1 MINEDEIEVS
11 ENSNAEAEGVENSQT
26 ETPAEETAQQ
36 TVSEERN
43 VDEKG
48 NPKRTYSKEE
58 QAAYSFRKQLGK
70 QRAKY
75 EDQYSQLQQQNSQ
88 LQQQNSQ
95 LQQQYTAVL
104 ERLDRLENPEKYAPL
119 NRSQFQ
125 DDDSYIDALV
135 ERRFDNMWNQKLY
148 EAQQRYSEQ
157 VKQDQEVQAYKT
169 RQDGNVK
176 KLFKTPEAEQQY
188 RQVIGTALQN
198 GLGELIDSDRDVAQY
213 IIRSDLGPKILYE
226 FATNP
231 KEVEKMFNE
240 DVTEMDRQFMIRD
253 LENRLRSEITKPAM
267 PVIGKPGV
275 QAEAKPGSIFDSDD
289 SILNYLRTH

>member
-75 EDQYSQLQQQNSQ
+75 EDQYSQLQQQYNA
-88 LQQQNSQ
+88 L
-95 LQQQYTAVL
+95 L
-104 ERLDRLENPEKYAPL
+104 ERLDRLENPDKYAPL
-119 NRSQFQ
+119 NRGQFQ

-135 ERRFDNMWNQKLY
+135 QQRFDNMWNQKLY

-157 VKQDQEVQAYKT
+157 AKQDQEVQAYKS

-188 RQVIGTALQN
+188 RQAIGTALQN
-198 GLGELIDSDRDVAQY
+198 GLGELIDSDKDVAQY
-213 IIRSDLGPKILYE
+213 IMRSDLGPKILYE

-240 DVTEMDRQFMIRD
+240 GVTEMDRQFMIRD

>member
-75 EDQYSQLQQQNSQ
+75 EDQYSQLQQQ
-88 LQQQNSQ
+88 
-95 LQQQYTAVL
+95 YTALL
-104 ERLDRLENPEKYAPL
+104 ERLDRLENPDKYAPL
-119 NRSQFQ
+119 NRGQFQ

-135 ERRFDNMWNQKLY
+135 QQRFDNMWNQKLY

-157 VKQDQEVQAYKT
+157 AKQDQEVQTYKT

-188 RQVIGTALQN
+188 RQAIGTALQN
-198 GLGELIDSDRDVAQY
+198 GLGELIDSDKDVAQY
-213 IIRSDLGPKILYE
+213 IMRSDLGPKILYE

-240 DVTEMDRQFMIRD
+240 GVTEMDRQFMIRD

>member
-75 EDQYSQLQQQNSQ
+75 EDQYSQLQQQ
-88 LQQQNSQ
+88 
-95 LQQQYTAVL
+95 YTALL
-104 ERLDRLENPEKYAPL
+104 ERLDRLENPDKYAPL
-119 NRSQFQ
+119 NRGQFQ

-135 ERRFDNMWNQKLY
+135 QQRFDNMWNQKLY

-157 VKQDQEVQAYKT
+157 AKQDQEVQAYKT

-188 RQVIGTALQN
+188 RQAIGTALQN

-213 IIRSDLGPKILYE
+213 IMRSDLGPKILYE

-231 KEVEKMFNE
+231 KEVEKMFSE
-240 DVTEMDRQFMIRD
+240 GVTEMDRQFMIRD

>member
-75 EDQYSQLQQQNSQ
+75 EDQYG
-88 LQQQNSQ
+88 Q
-95 LQQQYTAVL
+95 LQQQYNALL
-104 ERLDRLENPEKYAPL
+104 ERLDRLENPDKYAPL
-119 NRSQFQ
+119 NRGQFN

-135 ERRFDNMWNQKLY
+135 QQRFDNMWNSKLQ
-148 EAQQRYSEQ
+148 EAQQRYQEQ
-157 VKQDQEVQAYKT
+157 AQQDQEVQAYKS
-169 RQDGNVK
+169 RQDANVK
-176 KLFKTPEAEQQY
+176 KLFKTPEAEKQY
-188 RQVIGTALQN
+188 RETIGIALQN
-198 GLGELIDSDRDVAQY
+198 GLGELIDSDKEIAQY
-213 IIRSDLGPKILYE
+213 IMRSDLGPKILYE
-226 FATNP
+226 FAMKP
-231 KEVEKMFNE
+231 DLVQEMFN
-240 DVTEMDRQFMIRD
+240 DNVTPMDRQFKIRE
-253 LENRLRSEITKPAM
+253 LENDLRRAMVQPM
-267 PVIGKPGV
+267 PVIGKPGTKS
-275 QAEAKPGSIFDSDD
+275 EASQGSIFDSDD
-289 SILNYLRTH
+289 SILTYLRTH

>member
-1 MINEDEIEVS
+1 MINDDEIEVR

-36 TVSEERN
+36 TVSEESN

-75 EDQYSQLQQQNSQ
+75 EDQYG
-88 LQQQNSQ
+88 Q
-95 LQQQYTAVL
+95 LQQQYNALL
-104 ERLDRLENPEKYAPL
+104 ERLDRLENPDKYAPL
-119 NRSQFQ
+119 NRGQFK

-135 ERRFDNMWNQKLY
+135 QQRFDNMWNQKLQ
-148 EAQQRYSEQ
+148 EAQQKYSEQ
-157 VKQDQEVQAYKT
+157 AKQDQEVQAYKA
-169 RQDGNVK
+169 RQDDNVK

-188 RQVIGTALQN
+188 RQAIGTALQN
-198 GLGELIDSDRDVAQY
+198 GLGELIDSDKDVAQY
-213 IIRSDLGPKILYE
+213 IMRSDLGPKILYE

-231 KEVEKMFNE
+231 QEVEKMFNE
-240 DVTEMDRQFMIRD
+240 GVTEMDRQFMIRD

>member
-75 EDQYSQLQQQNSQ
+75 EDQYSQLQQQYNA
-88 LQQQNSQ
+88 L
-95 LQQQYTAVL
+95 L
-104 ERLDRLENPEKYAPL
+104 ERLDRLENPDKYAPL
-119 NRSQFQ
+119 NRGQFQ

-135 ERRFDNMWNQKLY
+135 QQRFDNMWNQKLY

-157 VKQDQEVQAYKT
+157 AKQDQEVQAYKT

-188 RQVIGTALQN
+188 RQAIGTALQN
-198 GLGELIDSDRDVAQY
+198 GLGELIDSDKDVAQY
-213 IIRSDLGPKILYE
+213 IMRSDLGPKILYE

-231 KEVEKMFNE
+231 KELEKMFSE
-240 DVTEMDRQFMIRD
+240 GVTEMDRQFMIRD

>member
-26 ETPAEETAQQ
+26 ETPAEETVQQ

-75 EDQYSQLQQQNSQ
+75 EDQYSQLQQQYNA
-88 LQQQNSQ
+88 L
-95 LQQQYTAVL
+95 L
-104 ERLDRLENPEKYAPL
+104 ERLDRLENPDKYAPL
-119 NRSQFQ
+119 NRGQFQ

-135 ERRFDNMWNQKLY
+135 QQRFDNMWNQKLY

-157 VKQDQEVQAYKT
+157 AKQDQEVQAYKT

-188 RQVIGTALQN
+188 RQAIGTALQN
-198 GLGELIDSDRDVAQY
+198 GLGELIDSDKDVAQY
-213 IIRSDLGPKILYE
+213 IMRSDLGPKILYE

-240 DVTEMDRQFMIRD
+240 GVTEMDRQFMIRD
-253 LENRLRSEITKPAM
+253 LENRLRAEITKPAM

>member
-26 ETPAEETAQQ
+26 ETPAEETVQQ

-75 EDQYSQLQQQNSQ
+75 EDQYSQLQQQ
-88 LQQQNSQ
+88 
-95 LQQQYTAVL
+95 YTAL
-104 ERLDRLENPEKYAPL
+104 LARLDRLENPDKYAPL
-119 NRSQFQ
+119 NRGQFQ

-135 ERRFDNMWNQKLY
+135 QQRFDNMWNQKLY

-157 VKQDQEVQAYKT
+157 AKQDQEVQAYKT

-188 RQVIGTALQN
+188 RQAIGTALQN
-198 GLGELIDSDRDVAQY
+198 GLGELIDSDKDVAQY
-213 IIRSDLGPKILYE
+213 IMRSDLGPKILYE

-240 DVTEMDRQFMIRD
+240 GVTEMDRQFMIRD

>member
-26 ETPAEETAQQ
+26 ETPAEETVQQ

-48 NPKRTYSKEE
+48 NPKKTYSKEE

-75 EDQYSQLQQQNSQ
+75 EDQYSQLQQQ
-88 LQQQNSQ
+88 
-95 LQQQYTAVL
+95 YTALL
-104 ERLDRLENPEKYAPL
+104 ERLDRLENPDKYAPL

-135 ERRFDNMWNQKLY
+135 QQRFDNMWNQKLY
-148 EAQQRYSEQ
+148 EAQQRYSEH

-188 RQVIGTALQN
+188 RQAIGIALQN
-198 GLGELIDSDRDVAQY
+198 GLGERIDSDRDVAQY
-213 IIRSDLGPKILYE
+213 IMRSDLGPKILYE
-226 FATNP
+226 FATHP
-231 KEVEKMFNE
+231 DEVEKMFNE

>member
-11 ENSNAEAEGVENSQT
+11 ENSNTEAEGVENSQT

-75 EDQYSQLQQQNSQ
+75 EDQYSQLQQQYNA
-88 LQQQNSQ
+88 L
-95 LQQQYTAVL
+95 L
-104 ERLDRLENPEKYAPL
+104 ERLDRLENPDKYAPL
-119 NRSQFQ
+119 NRGQFQ

-135 ERRFDNMWNQKLY
+135 QQRFDNMWNQKLY

-157 VKQDQEVQAYKT
+157 AKQDQEVQAYKT

-188 RQVIGTALQN
+188 RQAIGTALQN
-198 GLGELIDSDRDVAQY
+198 GLGELIDSDKDVAQY
-213 IIRSDLGPKILYE
+213 IMRSDLGPKILYE

-231 KEVEKMFNE
+231 KEVEKMFSE
-240 DVTEMDRQFMIRD
+240 GVTEMDRQFMIRD

>member
-26 ETPAEETAQQ
+26 ETPAEETVQQ

-75 EDQYSQLQQQNSQ
+75 EDQYSQLQQQ
-88 LQQQNSQ
+88 
-95 LQQQYTAVL
+95 YTALL
-104 ERLDRLENPEKYAPL
+104 ERLDRLENPDKYAPL
-119 NRSQFQ
+119 NRGQFQ

-135 ERRFDNMWNQKLY
+135 QQRFDNMWNQKLY

-157 VKQDQEVQAYKT
+157 AKQDQEVQAYKT

-188 RQVIGTALQN
+188 RQAIGTALQN
-198 GLGELIDSDRDVAQY
+198 GLGELIDSDKDVAQY
-213 IIRSDLGPKILYE
+213 IMRSDLGPKILYE

-231 KEVEKMFNE
+231 KEVEKMFSE
-240 DVTEMDRQFMIRD
+240 GVTEMDRQFMIRD

-275 QAEAKPGSIFDSDD
+275 QAEAKPGSIFESDD

>member
-1 MINEDEIEVS
+1 MNDEIEVK
-11 ENSNAEAEGVENSQT
+11 EEPVVEAEDTSSTQT
-26 ETPAEETAQQ
+26 EIPAEETAQQ
-36 TVSEERN
+36 TVSEESN

-75 EDQYSQLQQQNSQ
+75 EDQYG
-88 LQQQNSQ
+88 Q
-95 LQQQYTAVL
+95 LQQQYNALL
-104 ERLDRLENPEKYAPL
+104 ERLDRLENPDKYAPL
-119 NRSQFQ
+119 NRGQFQ

-135 ERRFDNMWNQKLY
+135 QQRFDNMWNQKLQ
-148 EAQQRYSEQ
+148 EAQQKYSEQ
-157 VKQDQEVQAYKT
+157 AKQDQEVQAYKT
-169 RQDGNVK
+169 RQDDNVK

-188 RQVIGTALQN
+188 RQAIGTALQE

-213 IIRSDLGPKILYE
+213 IMRSDLGPKILYE
-226 FATNP
+226 FATHP
-231 KEVEKMFNE
+231 QEVEKMFN
-240 DVTEMDRQFMIRD
+240 DGVTEMDRQFMIRD

-289 SILNYLRTH
+289 SILAYLRTH

>member
-11 ENSNAEAEGVENSQT
+11 ENSNVEAEGVENSQT

-75 EDQYSQLQQQNSQ
+75 EDQYSQLQQQYNA
-88 LQQQNSQ
+88 L
-95 LQQQYTAVL
+95 L

-119 NRSQFQ
+119 NRGQFQ

-135 ERRFDNMWNQKLY
+135 QQRFDNMWNQKLY
-148 EAQQRYSEQ
+148 EAKQRYSEQ

-198 GLGELIDSDRDVAQY
+198 GLGERIDSDRDVAQY
-213 IIRSDLGPKILYE
+213 IMRSDLGPKILYE
-226 FATNP
+226 FATHP
-231 KEVEKMFNE
+231 EEVEKMFSE

>member
-11 ENSNAEAEGVENSQT
+11 ENSNVEAEGVENSQT

-75 EDQYSQLQQQNSQ
+75 EDQYSQLQQQYNA
-88 LQQQNSQ
+88 L
-95 LQQQYTAVL
+95 L
-104 ERLDRLENPEKYAPL
+104 ERLDRLENPDKYAPL
-119 NRSQFQ
+119 NRGQFQ

-135 ERRFDNMWNQKLY
+135 QQRFDNMWNQKLY

-157 VKQDQEVQAYKT
+157 AKQDQEVQAYKS

-188 RQVIGTALQN
+188 RQAIGTALQN
-198 GLGELIDSDRDVAQY
+198 GLGELIDSDKDVAQY
-213 IIRSDLGPKILYE
+213 IMRSDLGPKILYE

-240 DVTEMDRQFMIRD
+240 GVTEMDRQFMIRD